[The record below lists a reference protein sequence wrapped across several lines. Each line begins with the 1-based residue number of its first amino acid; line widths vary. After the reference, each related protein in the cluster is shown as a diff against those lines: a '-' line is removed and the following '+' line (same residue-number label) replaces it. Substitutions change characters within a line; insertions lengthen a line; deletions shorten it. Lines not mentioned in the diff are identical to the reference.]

1 MLDLGGE
8 KMDTSRSPHVAM
20 SLRLKPST
28 GKLLD
33 QLSEKMGLNKTSVI
47 TVSLRELAKREG
59 IEVKEG
65 NEDNDAN

>member
-1 MLDLGGE
+1 
-8 KMDTSRSPHVAM
+8 M